1 MLNGIGAMKSITLA
15 APTTLGLM
23 FVDAD
28 SAFNSGQGTVTLD
41 SGGTTATVDAVANVL
56 RWNEGCIT
64 TPAMLLSFSM
74 RSCCSRLS
82 DSELRRCSLSVA
94 VTSRFRR
101 PAWRL

>member
-1 MLNGIGAMKSITLA
+1 MGRAESITLA

-64 TPAMLLSFSM
+64 TPAMLVVNAAPHRVTLTASTLSS
-74 RSCCSRLS
+74 
-82 DSELRRCSLSVA
+82 
-94 VTSRFRR
+94 
-101 PAWRL
+101 